1 MRPDGRLLPVT
12 DWRDFDSVLE
22 RCVTDGLEEDSA
34 FRDAATE
41 ALGLLADSHAAASV
55 VAREDLVIC
64 GWQAVESV
72 FLRLT
77 GVSVERIAPEGS
89 RMRAGDRAGRV
100 AGPLGSLLRGERLA
114 LNLLCRLSGIATL
127 TRRFVEEAAGTGVEI
142 LDTRKTTPGMRALE
156 RYAVRCGGGV
166 NHRFDL
172 ASMAMFKDN
181 HVSAAGGPEALSE
194 PVRRARLAGVPVEI
208 EVDSLDQ
215 LDAVLRLG
223 PDRILLDNLPPAA
236 VAEAVRRA
244 AGRCYLEASGGI
256 TVENVGL
263 YARTGVNGVSIG
275 ALTHSAP
282 AADFAMDWEAP

>member
-1 MRPDGRLLPVT
+1 MT
-12 DWRDFDSVLE
+12 DWRDFDAVLD
-22 RCVTDGLEEDSA
+22 RCVTDGLDEDA
-34 FRDAATE
+34 ALRDAATE
-41 ALGLLADSHAAASV
+41 ALGPLADTPAAASV
-55 VAREDLVIC
+55 VARRDLVLC
-64 GWQAVESV
+64 GWRAVESV
-72 FLRLT
+72 YLRLT
-77 GVSVERIAPEGS
+77 GVSVERIAPEGL

-127 TRRFVEEAAGTGVEI
+127 TRRFVEEVAETGVEI
-142 LDTRKTTPGMRALE
+142 LDTRKTTPGMRSLE

-181 HVSAAGGPEALSE
+181 HVAAAGGPEALAE
-194 PVRRARLAGVPVEI
+194 AVLRARRSGVPVEI

-215 LDAVLRLG
+215 LGAVLHLD
-223 PDRILLDNLPPAA
+223 PDRILLDNMPPGE

-244 AGRCYLEASGGI
+244 AGRCYIEASGGV
-256 TVENVGL
+256 TAENAAL
-263 YARTGVNGVSIG
+263 YARTGVNGISIG

-282 AADFAMDWEAP
+282 AADLAMDWEAP